1 MKLSNRQLVIGSL
14 QPLLF
19 CIGMY
24 FVILIFSVVVC
35 SSLYQAFK
43 NNKRTTATE
52 AKTVSV
58 VSSAHQATLSLKS
71 R

>member
-1 MKLSNRQLVIGSL
+1 MKMSNRRLVIGSL

-24 FVILIFSVVVC
+24 FVILIFSVFVC
-35 SSLYQAFK
+35 SSIYHAIK
-43 NNKRTTATE
+43 SNKKAATTEVKTMPVASVNAKAAT
-52 AKTVSV
+52 SF
-58 VSSAHQATLSLKS
+58 S

>member
-1 MKLSNRQLVIGSL
+1 MKISNRRLVIGSL

-24 FVILIFSVVVC
+24 FVILIFSVFVC
-35 SSLYQAFK
+35 SSIYHAIK
-43 NNKRTTATE
+43 NNKKAVVTE
-52 AKTVSV
+52 VKTMPVASINAKVGT
-58 VSSAHQATLSLKS
+58 SLN

>member
-24 FVILIFSVVVC
+24 CVILIFSVFAC

-43 NNKRTTATE
+43 SNKKAVHTEVRTA
-52 AKTVSV
+52 SV
-58 VSSAHQATLSLKS
+58 PQSVKQVAASLK
-71 R
+71 

>member
-24 FVILIFSVVVC
+24 CVILIFSVFVC
-35 SSLYQAFK
+35 SSLYHAMK
-43 NNKRTTATE
+43 GGRKSVATE
-52 AKTVSV
+52 IRSTEQQQV
-58 VSSAHQATLSLKS
+58 VASIK

>member
-24 FVILIFSVVVC
+24 FVILIFSVFAC
-35 SSLYQAFK
+35 SSLYHALK
-43 NNKRTTATE
+43 SNNKHAITETRTAAANTSNTITA
-52 AKTVSV
+52 
-58 VSSAHQATLSLKS
+58 SLKK
-71 R
+71 

>member
-24 FVILIFSVVVC
+24 CVILIFSVFAC

-43 NNKRTTATE
+43 SNKKTVNTE
-52 AKTVSV
+52 ARTVSAPQPV
-58 VSSAHQATLSLKS
+58 KQVAASLK
-71 R
+71 